1 LVKQYC
7 EGRLEDSRISLRS
20 IGLLAEMSLMFL
32 QEARSSLAHFLAR
45 LRRTELTYRL
55 ASPWRWL
62 AALAT
67 IACFALALCAAPVP
81 SPPLPSLKLVRDW
94 KTPGTVSA
102 LAWSSDGARLAAL
115 VRYPEQ
121 SIFGFTFPSA
131 AGNRLSVWDPQG
143 RAIREFQRPSAF
155 FRIGEKLAFVA
166 GNRQVVT
173 PPMPAPSAFSVFDI
187 ESGDI
192 RDVAGPNPDKPH
204 SFNATA
210 RLAASPDQTIVAA
223 AFYHEQ
229 PVALYSTRDWTKL
242 ADLPEAPKN
251 PAEKPHAL
259 AFSNDGALLA
269 VAISGTAQIYDVN
282 TRRVVQRID
291 AFDEIFTADVVFS
304 PDGSKLAVSA
314 PSLYPH
320 DPVRVFD
327 RETGVRIATY
337 SQERQVSSRIA
348 WTPDGRFVVF
358 ITGWRTLR
366 FWDPSAPTMR
376 QRTIDLGGYATH
388 FALSPDGR
396 ALAAG
401 LDTGV
406 KLFRVA
412 P

>member
-1 LVKQYC
+1 MVRRK
-7 EGRLEDSRISLRS
+7 
-20 IGLLAEMSLMFL
+20 LLARGWTPELMTL
-32 QEARSSLAHFLAR
+32 NPG
-45 LRRTELTYRL
+45 
-55 ASPWRWL
+55 SPLRWL
-62 AALAT
+62 LTFAAIWIPSTVLAT
-67 IACFALALCAAPVP
+67 ESDPTP
-81 SPPLPSLKLVRDW
+81 SSRSQGAIVQKTEMPNLKLVRQW
-94 KTPGTVSA
+94 STPGTVSA

-121 SIFGFTFPSA
+121 STFGFTLPSA
-131 AGNRLSVWDPQG
+131 VGNRLSVWDAQG

-155 FRIGEKLAFVA
+155 FHIGERLAFVA
-166 GNRQVVT
+166 GNRQVVA
-173 PPMPAPSAFSVFDI
+173 PPMLTPNTSAFSVFDI

-192 RDVAGPNPDKPH
+192 REVAGPSPDKPRD
-204 SFNATA
+204 FNRTA
-210 RLAASPDQTIVAA
+210 LLAASPDQSIVAA

-242 ADLPEAPKN
+242 ADLPDAPKD

-259 AFSNDGALLA
+259 SFSKDGALLA
-269 VAISGTAQIYDVN
+269 VAIRGTARIYDLS

-291 AFDEIFTADVVFS
+291 AFDEIYTADVVFS

-320 DPVRVFD
+320 DPVRMFD

-337 SQERQVSSRIA
+337 SQERQVTSRIA

-358 ITGWRTLR
+358 ITGSRTLR
-366 FWDPSAPTMR
+366 FWDPSVPTMR
-376 QRTIDLGGYATH
+376 PRTIDLGGYATN

-396 ALAAG
+396 ALAVG

-406 KLFRVA
+406 KLFCVA

>member
-1 LVKQYC
+1 
-7 EGRLEDSRISLRS
+7 
-20 IGLLAEMSLMFL
+20 MSLMFL
-32 QEARSSLAHFLAR
+32 QEARYSLASLFA
-45 LRRTELTYRL
+45 L
-55 ASPWRWL
+55 ASPLRWL

-67 IACFALALCAAPVP
+67 IACFALALCAEPVP
-81 SPPLPSLKLVRDW
+81 SPPLPSLKLVREW

-102 LAWSSDGARLAAL
+102 LAWSSDGAQLAAL
-115 VRYPEQ
+115 VHDRV
-121 SIFGFTFPSA
+121 SIFGFSLPA
-131 AGNRLSVWDPQG
+131 GGNRLSVWDAQG
-143 RAIREFQRPSAF
+143 RAIREFQSPSPF
-155 FRIGEKLAFVA
+155 FVIGERLAFVA
-166 GNRQVVT
+166 GNKQVVA

-204 SFNATA
+204 AFNATA
-210 RLAASPDQTIVAA
+210 LLAASPDQTIVAA

-242 ADLPEAPKN
+242 ADLPEAPKD
-251 PAEKPHAL
+251 PAEKPLAL
-259 AFSNDGALLA
+259 TFSNDGALLA
-269 VAISGTAQIYDVN
+269 VAISSTARIYDVN

-291 AFDEIFTADVVFS
+291 AFGRDIVPAEDVAFN

-314 PSLYPH
+314 LGLYPH
-320 DPVRVFD
+320 EPVRVFD
-327 RETGVRIATY
+327 RETGVRIAKY
-337 SQERQVSSRIA
+337 SQERQVTSRIA

-358 ITGWRTLR
+358 ITGSRTLR
-366 FWDPSAPTMR
+366 FWDPSVPTMR
-376 QRTIDLGGYATH
+376 QRTVDLGGYAFN

-396 ALAAG
+396 ALAVG